1 MSSLEAVNK
10 TLGRIEEDT
19 DQLNRNFEKW
29 FLAQERGKLDAEE
42 DRRERKKL
50 FAMLGAAGAAG
61 AGRAGAGAGAAGKPA
76 GGGMNPLG
84 FLNNLPPWAKLLLGV
99 YAGKMAVGA
108 FNLATGKPFKKAGE
122 KLGQKTMDVAAEYN
136 RYAQSRNEARLLE
149 LNKQLQAAAE
159 LRGDVDASI
168 LSTEAAALQSDTSSD
183 TFEVSTSQPTAPT
196 VSAPP
201 AKPQASSIELGGVG
215 FQTASPSKPELATA
229 VQDIKNIKVIDDGK
243 TVKYIEK
250 GRGFISPDE
259 AVRRLSAAGFDAKG
273 NPIPLLSAPEAEAF
287 TIDTSAPEQ
296 PKVKA
301 ADPNINTGTKLA
313 IGLGVID
320 AFDTAAQYQKNVFG
334 EQSVLNDNTATA
346 GKAAA
351 EIVATGATAAGEL
364 FDFGTALWMAGGGQG
379 SQTNIGQTL
388 GEKVRGTDWYKRVSE
403 QGGEVTL
410 NPVVRGTVETLGGF
424 SEEAV
429 QSVIDG
435 VKILSGTATAKEIN
449 EQNLKEQIERGKA
462 QGDLFYELGLG
473 KSDDPATQAAMD
485 ATMLQIQAAA
495 ALNEA
500 AASLSSMSGTGGK
513 PSGQSMLL
521 PFNPTYDHNYNKI
534 EYGIA
539 GAGNPALGIL
549 GVK

>member
-29 FLAQERGKLDAEE
+29 FLAQQRGKLDAEE

-61 AGRAGAGAGAAGKPA
+61 AGRAGAGKPS
-76 GGGMNPLG
+76 GGMNPLG

-99 YAGKMAVGA
+99 YAGKMAVKA

-159 LRGDVDASI
+159 IRGDVDASI
-168 LSTEAAALQSDTSSD
+168 LSTEATALQSDISSD
-183 TFEVSTSQPTAPT
+183 TFEVSTPQTTAPT
-196 VSAPP
+196 ISAPP
-201 AKPQASSIELGGVG
+201 AKPQAASVDLGGVS
-215 FQTASPSKPELATA
+215 FETASPPKPELAQA
-229 VQDIKNIKVIDDGK
+229 VQDIRNIKVIDDGK

-287 TIDTSAPEQ
+287 TVDTSAPEQ

-301 ADPNINTGTKLA
+301 ADPNIKTGTKLA
-313 IGLGVID
+313 IGFGLLD
-320 AFDTAAQYQKNVFG
+320 AFDFANQYQANTFGPASVF
-334 EQSVLNDNTATA
+334 NDNTATG
-346 GKAAA
+346 GKATA
-351 EIVATGATAAGEL
+351 EIAATAATAVGEL

-379 SQTNIGQTL
+379 SQTNIGLTM
-388 GEKVRGTDWYKRVSE
+388 GEKVRETDWYKRVSKE
-403 QGGEVTL
+403 GGEVTL

-435 VKILSGTATAKEIN
+435 VKILSGTATAQEIN
-449 EQNLKEQIERGKA
+449 QQNLKDQIERGKA
-462 QGDLFYELGLG
+462 QGDLFYELGLA
-473 KSDDPATQAAMD
+473 KSDNPAIQAAMD
-485 ATMLQIQAAA
+485 AAILQTQAAI

-500 AASLSSMSGTGGK
+500 ASTLSSGASGSNS
-513 PSGQSMLL
+513 SGQSMIL
-521 PFNPTYDHNYNKI
+521 PFQPTIDINHSKI
-534 EYGIA
+534 EQGIA
-539 GAGNPALGIL
+539 GMGFPTLGTL